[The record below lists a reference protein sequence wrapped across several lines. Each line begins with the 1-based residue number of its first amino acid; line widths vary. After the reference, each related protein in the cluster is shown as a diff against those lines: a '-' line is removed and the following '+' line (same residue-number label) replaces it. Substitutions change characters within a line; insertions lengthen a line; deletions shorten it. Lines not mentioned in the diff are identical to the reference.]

1 MCGNA
6 TLAML
11 VSRTSINA
19 AIATTTAISQGL
31 CFGRQGSAG
40 GAAGESVS
48 LLVDIHFRINRHA
61 GPQPAVVVLVRIDID
76 ADRNALHYLH
86 VVPGSVLRG

>member
-1 MCGNA
+1 
-6 TLAML
+6 ML

-40 GAAGESVS
+40 GGAAGEIAA
-48 LLVDIHFRINRHA
+48 LLVDID
-61 GPQPAVVVLVRIDID
+61 L
-76 ADRNALHYLH
+76 RNN
-86 VVPGSVLRG
+86 